1 MRTAI
6 AVIGVAA
13 LALVLAGGALVGLR
27 ESHFIGA
34 DTGTGRVAVYQGVP
48 FDLPFGVHLY
58 HVVYESTISYAT
70 LTPRQ
75 RQTLFDHTL
84 RSQSGA
90 MRALH
95 PYEVSSP

>member
-1 MRTAI
+1 
-6 AVIGVAA
+6 
-13 LALVLAGGALVGLR
+13 
-27 ESHFIGA
+27 
-34 DTGTGRVAVYQGVP
+34 
-48 FDLPFGVHLY
+48 
-58 HVVYESTISYAT
+58 VVYESTISYAT